1 MGADCPRLR
10 RLFSMS
16 DGALPSQA
24 MKFGAKKTVTF
35 WILRRVAGVMGRSSI
50 GVANFWRIAYS
61 PALTSYHFASHERTC
76 GS

>member
-24 MKFGAKKTVTF
+24 MKFGAKETVTF
-35 WILRRVAGVMGRSSI
+35 WILRRVAGISKLLLWVESLTGLNGRFTFYAVNLQTNQS
-50 GVANFWRIAYS
+50 
-61 PALTSYHFASHERTC
+61 ERRLF
-76 GS
+76 